1 MSLPFLRKQRD
12 CSLDLVAS
20 NSKPR
25 RPKLFEQVLQF
36 RVLDCDVDAQELG
49 LIVGKT
55 RVPKRLLV
63 RAMPGANQVPEPIS
77 WQYKHPKKRAFQPF

>member
-1 MSLPFLRKQRD
+1 MDFLVNLQLYARNRFNVRSRLRKQRD

-55 RVPKRLLV
+55 RVPKR
-63 RAMPGANQVPEPIS
+63 
-77 WQYKHPKKRAFQPF
+77 